1 MIYSN
6 AKWLLAATL
15 TGLASLNTAF
25 AETALQYPKELRV
38 GYQKGNSLVVLK
50 NRGTLEK
57 SLATHGVK
65 VTWREF
71 AFGPPLVEGI
81 NSGDIDIGFVGATPP
96 VIAQAGAAPDVTYVG
111 YSEPYKDNYAILV
124 PKQSSAKSLSDLK
137 GKRIAV
143 AKGSAGQYLLIAAL
157 EQANLKLTDIDEAY
171 LGYSEGRAAFERGD
185 VQAWVVPDP
194 RLADTELSSGARPL
208 VTARTLPVQ
217 YSFYIAP
224 RPFAK
229 RYPENLAAVLN
240 ELNATELYAK
250 GHIDEIAQLLSDDTK
265 VPVPVWQRALTRQP
279 WGVHFPLSDKVIAD
293 QQQVADAFFRN
304 QLIPKP
310 VHVADAVV
318 NLEHAQ

>member
-1 MIYSN
+1 MPIQLK
-6 AKWLLAATL
+6 AALLVAAIQ
-15 TGLASLNTAF
+15 LAGMGAIPAQAA
-25 AETALQYPKELRV
+25 AEYPQIIRI

-57 SLATHGVK
+57 ALATHNVK
-65 VTWREF
+65 VVWQEF

-96 VIAQAGAAPDVTYVG
+96 VFAQAGAGPDVTYVG
-111 YSEPYKDNYAILV
+111 YSEPYADNYAILV
-124 PKQSSAKSLSDLK
+124 PKESTAKSLADLR

-157 EQANLKLTDIDEAY
+157 EQANLKLGDVEEAY

-185 VQAWVVPDP
+185 VAAWVVPDP
-194 RLADTELSSGARPL
+194 RLADTEQSSGARPL
-208 VTARTLPVQ
+208 ITARSLPTQ

-229 RYPENLAAVLN
+229 RYPQTLATVLH
-240 ELNATELYAK
+240 ELDSTEQYAK
-250 GHIDEIAQLLSDDTK
+250 THQQEVAQLLSNDTK
-265 VPVPVWQRALTRQP
+265 VPVPVWVQALARQP
-279 WGVHFPLSDKVIAD
+279 WGVHFPLTDKVIAA
-293 QQQVADAFFRN
+293 QQQVADTFYRN
-304 QLIPKP
+304 QLLPKA

-318 NLEHAQ
+318 DLEQLQ

>member
-1 MIYSN
+1 MTHN
-6 AKWLLAATL
+6 KQKWLLTAAL
-15 TGLASLNTAF
+15 LGLVSLNNAF
-25 AETALQYPKELRV
+25 AQNDPAYPEQLRI

-57 SLATHGVK
+57 TLSPRGVK
-65 VTWREF
+65 VIWREF

-111 YSEPYKDNYAILV
+111 YSEPYQDNYAILV
-124 PKQSSAKSLSDLK
+124 PKTSTAKSVVDLK
-137 GKRIAV
+137 GQRIAV

-157 EQANLKLTDIDEAY
+157 EQANLKLTDVDEAY

-208 VTARTLPVQ
+208 VTARTLPAQ

-229 RYPENLAAVLN
+229 RYPETLAVVLR
-240 ELNATELYAK
+240 ELVATETYAK

-265 VPVPVWQRALTRQP
+265 VPITVWQRALARQP
-279 WGVHFPLSDKVIAD
+279 WGVHFPLSEKVIAG

-318 NLEHAQ
+318 NLENAQ

>member
-1 MIYSN
+1 MNIRFALLLPALVSN
-6 AKWLLAATL
+6 LVLFNVASAKQ
-15 TGLASLNTAF
+15 
-25 AETALQYPKELRV
+25 EPVYPEQIRV

-57 SLATHGVK
+57 ALAAHGVK
-65 VTWREF
+65 VIWREF

-111 YSEPYKDNYAILV
+111 YTEPYQDNYAVVV
-124 PKQSSAKSLSDLK
+124 PKDSNAKQLVDLK

-143 AKGSAGQYLLIAAL
+143 ARGSAGQYLLIAAL
-157 EQANLKLTDIDEAY
+157 EQAQLKLSDVDEAY

-185 VQAWVVPDP
+185 VAAWVVPDP
-194 RLADTELSSGARPL
+194 RLADTELNSGARPI
-208 VTARTLPVQ
+208 VTARTLPIQ

-229 RYPENLAAVLN
+229 RYPETLAIVLH
-240 ELNATELYAK
+240 ELDATEHYVQT
-250 GHIDEIAQLLSDDTK
+250 HIDEVAQLLSDDTRI
-265 VPVPVWQRALTRQP
+265 PLPVWKRALARQP

-293 QQQVADAFFRN
+293 QQQVADAFYRN
-304 QLIPKP
+304 DLIPKP

-318 NLEHAQ
+318 NIEAKQ

>member
-1 MIYSN
+1 MMYSK
-6 AKWLLAATL
+6 AKWLLATTL
-15 TGLASLNTAF
+15 IALVGLNTAL
-25 AETALQYPKELRV
+25 ADTAPQYPKELRV

-57 SLATHGVK
+57 ALSTQGVK
-65 VTWREF
+65 VIWREF

-124 PKQSSAKSLSDLK
+124 PKASSAKSLSDLK
-137 GKRIAV
+137 GKRVAV

-157 EQANLKLTDIDEAY
+157 EQANLTLTDIDEAY

-194 RLADTELSSGARPL
+194 RLADTELASGARPL
-208 VTARTLPVQ
+208 ITARTLPVQ

-224 RPFAK
+224 RPFAE
-229 RYPENLAAVLN
+229 RYPETLATVLN

-250 GHIDEIAQLLSDDTK
+250 DHIDEIARLLSEDTK
-265 VPVPVWQRALTRQP
+265 VPVPVWQRALARQP
-279 WGVHFPLSDKVIAD
+279 WGVHFPLGDKVIAD
-293 QQQVADAFFRN
+293 QQQVADAFFRHH
-304 QLIPKP
+304 LIPKP
-310 VHVADAVV
+310 VHVADAVI
-318 NLEHAQ
+318 NLEHVQ

>member
-1 MIYSN
+1 MHITG
-6 AKWLLAATL
+6 KWRLMATL
-15 TGLASLNTAF
+15 LGFICLNTAHAATE
-25 AETALQYPKELRV
+25 AEYPKELRV

-57 SLATHGVK
+57 ALSSHGVK
-65 VTWREF
+65 VIWREF

-124 PKQSSAKSLSDLK
+124 PKGSSAQSLGDLK
-137 GKRIAV
+137 GQRIAV

-157 EQANLKLTDIDEAY
+157 EQANLKLTDVDEAY

-194 RLADTELSSGARPL
+194 RLADTELSSDARPL
-208 VTARTLPVQ
+208 ITARTLPVQ

-224 RPFAK
+224 RPFAQ
-229 RYPENLAAVLN
+229 RYPNTLATVLN

-265 VPVPVWQRALTRQP
+265 VPVPVWQRALARQP
-279 WGVHFPLSDKVIAD
+279 WGVHYPLSEKVIAD
-293 QQQVADAFFRN
+293 QQRVADAFFHN
-304 QLIPKP
+304 KLIPKP
-310 VHVADAVV
+310 VQVADAVV
-318 NLEHAQ
+318 NLEHVQ